1 MSSPKK
7 DAKVKITQNNV
18 ENMSFSSED
27 YGSEEG
33 NMEHFYTQ
41 IGKFKAVVIP
51 QGEYL
56 TLS

>member
-1 MSSPKK
+1 
-7 DAKVKITQNNV
+7 
-18 ENMSFSSED
+18 MSFSSED